1 MSREYTLII
10 NTAPAEAREDDYN
23 YNDWH
28 ASIRPSDQPG
38 TLVLVASR
46 RERVRVTRVPDL
58 AVVDLAAKLRA
69 LLLERL

>member
-10 NTAPAEAREDDYN
+10 NTAPAEAREDD